1 MLGQIGRFFGIVWRT
16 GNFWGRIF
24 ILLIVCWPLFLALIA
39 TIGAG
44 TAITSLL
51 ALIPFFAIVAG
62 IAAYPVI
69 SAALVYFNK
78 SRNIL
83 GWIAAIIGTELVIG
97 AYFSALPLSN
107 DRGLVPLLI
116 LVIAALVLLSLAKK
130 LAFVRSILW
139 IALIILTAIFI
150 FGGREEVKKM
160 GARKGEGVT
169 FTTKGEMEDGY
180 WVVPEK
186 LSIKPRVETSD
197 VKQDLR
203 DDTDIRI
210 TTNCREPVVIATL
223 ATGQNIQIRHIDFGG
238 WEWKNR
244 CSYNAAGSAIPIYG
258 ERYKVTRPRFRH
270 DLPFPEMPAGAVG
283 FSLED
288 EDGKIVSSDYIKNQ
302 GGIIYFNNTSGKTV
316 KAMLRYNYMKAF
328 TENPVTAQQI
338 GWDGSTATFVATRF

>member
-1 MLGQIGRFFGIVWRT
+1 MPHNDPEKVKKVIVQ
-16 GNFWGRIF
+16 
-24 ILLIVCWPLFLALIA
+24 LKKCKKSLIWL
-39 TIGAG
+39 
-44 TAITSLL
+44 
-51 ALIPFFAIVAG
+51 
-62 IAAYPVI
+62 
-69 SAALVYFNK
+69 
-78 SRNIL
+78 
-83 GWIAAIIGTELVIG
+83 AIII
-97 AYFSALPLSN
+97 
-107 DRGLVPLLI
+107 
-116 LVIAALVLLSLAKK
+116 
-130 LAFVRSILW
+130 
-139 IALIILTAIFI
+139 LII
-150 FGGREEVKKM
+150 GVVVDEWEKVKKM
-160 GARKGEGVT
+160 GAQKGEGVT

-197 VKQDLR
+197 VKQNLR

-223 ATGQNIQIRHIDFGG
+223 APGQNIQIRHIDFGG

-258 ERYKVTRPRFRH
+258 EKNKVTRPRFRH

-288 EDGKIVSSDYIKNQ
+288 ENGKIVSSDYIKNQ
-302 GGIIYFNNTSGKTV
+302 GGIIYLNNTSGKTV
-316 KAMLRYNYMKAF
+316 KAMLRYNYMKAL